1 MEYVKTTMI
10 DTLLSLVAPHRCSS
24 CGEIGSVLCES
35 CKHNIVSEMFSG
47 CLLCAQ
53 PCGSRG
59 VCGTCA
65 KTTAVK
71 QAWCVGERDGAL
83 KALLDEYKFDSKRE
97 ASRVCASLLDTVIPV
112 LPDDIAVISIPSAP
126 NAVRARG
133 FDHMG
138 RIAEEFAKARSLK
151 RIVLLERASS
161 ATLHLLPARERAKL
175 SSSLFRLNGQPVP
188 RRILLLDDIVTTGT
202 TMRAAAQLLR
212 GAGAEELYLASLA
225 RQLLN

>member
-59 VCGTCA
+59 VCGACA
-65 KTTAVK
+65 KATAVK

-83 KALLDEYKFDSKRE
+83 KVLLDEYKFDSKRE

-161 ATLHLLPARERAKL
+161 ATLHLLPARERVKL
-175 SSSLFRLNGQPVP
+175 SSSLFRLTGQPVP
-188 RRILLLDDIVTTGT
+188 RRVLLLDDIVTTGT

>member
-35 CKHNIVSEMFSG
+35 CKYDIVSEVFSG
-47 CLLCAQ
+47 CLLCTQA
-53 PCGSRG
+53 CGSRG
-59 VCGTCA
+59 VCASCA
-65 KTTAVK
+65 KATAVK
-71 QAWCVGERDGAL
+71 QTWCVGERRGAL
-83 KALLDEYKFDSKRE
+83 KMLVDEYKFDSKRA
-97 ASRVCASLLDTVIPV
+97 ASKVCASLLDTVIPV
-112 LPDDIAVISIPSAP
+112 LPDDFAVMSIPSAP
-126 NAVRARG
+126 STVRAPG

-138 RIAEEFAKARSLK
+138 RIADEFARARSLR
-151 RIVLLERASS
+151 RIAPLERAAS
-161 ATLHLLPARERAKL
+161 ATLHLLPARDRAKL
-175 SSSLFRLNGQPVP
+175 SSSLFRLNGQAVP
-188 RRILLLDDIVTTGT
+188 RRILLIDDIVTTGT